1 MNRILTLALCCVPIA
16 GCATTP
22 GLDPQGAVATS
33 YTSLPAPTIAD
44 RYGNSPIYTVGPFD
58 VLDLTVFDLPE
69 LDLDLVVDA
78 NGDIAIPLVGT
89 VNTTGM
95 TRGAVEDEIRAR
107 LRRYV
112 TDPQVALNIKEATSR
127 TVTVDGQV
135 RNPGVFQVRSNLTL
149 MRAIATANGTTNDAN
164 LQQVAIFRTVDNQR
178 LAALYDLGAIRRGTY
193 EDPAVYPDD
202 VIVVGD
208 TPRTRFFRDLGPILT
223 TPLILLL
230 QTL

>member
-1 MNRILTLALCCVPIA
+1 MKRILTLALCCVPIV
-16 GCATTP
+16 GCATAP

-33 YTSLPAPTIAD
+33 YSSLPAPTIGD
-44 RYGNSPIYTVGPFD
+44 RYGNLPISTVGPFD
-58 VLDLTVFDLPE
+58 ILDLTVFDLPE

-89 VNTTGM
+89 VNTTGL
-95 TRGAVEDEIRAR
+95 TRVEVENAIRMR

-112 TDPQVALNIKEATSR
+112 TDPQVALNVKETTSQ

-135 RNPGVFQVRSNLTL
+135 RNPGVFPVRSDMTL
-149 MRAIATANGTTNDAN
+149 MRAVATANGTTNDAN
-164 LQQVAIFRTVDNQR
+164 LQQVAIFRTVDSQK
-178 LAALYDLGAIRRGTY
+178 LAALYNLGAIRRGTY
-193 EDPAVYPDD
+193 EDPTVYPGDI
-202 VIVVGD
+202 IVVGD
-208 TPRTRFFRDLGPILT
+208 TPRTRLLRDLGPILT

>member
-1 MNRILTLALCCVPIA
+1 MKRILTLALCCVPIV

-33 YTSLPAPTIAD
+33 YSSLPAPTIDD
-44 RYGNSPIYTVGPFD
+44 RYGNLPISTVGPFD
-58 VLDLTVFDLPE
+58 ILDLTVFDLPE

-89 VNTTGM
+89 VNTTGL
-95 TRGAVEDEIRAR
+95 TRVEVENAIRTR

-112 TDPQVALNIKEATSR
+112 TDPQVALNVKERTSQ

-135 RNPGVFQVRSNLTL
+135 RNPGVFQIRSDMTL
-149 MRAIATANGTTNDAN
+149 MRAVATANGTTNDAN

-178 LAALYDLGAIRRGTY
+178 LAALYNLGAIRRGTY
-193 EDPAVYPDD
+193 EDPTVYPGDI
-202 VIVVGD
+202 IVVGD
-208 TPRTRFFRDLGPILT
+208 TPRTRLLRDLGPILT